1 MLFFPWNAPF
11 ECEERTFSVL
21 IHTMKKKIL

>member
-1 MLFFPWNAPF
+1 LFFSWNP
-11 ECEERTFSVL
+11 CKPYEEHAFLRL